1 MKFMIGG
8 KTGLK
13 NKIAIGLTASI
24 AVSAMLMPF
33 LAAAQIQSPPQAPV
47 TRIEDLIRVLNTL
60 VNWLFAILMIIAV
73 IFIFY
78 AAYLY
83 LTAGGDPEKVKT
95 ATKQLVF
102 AAIAIAVALIAQG
115 VKFVVSQLL
124 GGPTGGF

>member
-1 MKFMIGG
+1 MIGG

-102 AAIAIAVALIAQG
+102 AAIAIGVALIAQG